1 MNADGPGGSGGA
13 GPTSVDVTWML
24 HVGLGAWLL
33 ASLGLY
39 LRLDVGLFEGVLAS
53 FLVLTLPV
61 LSVAQV
67 PLIAGTRL
75 NRPDVYAGSAVALA
89 GLTMACLV
97 VGALG
102 PGLEALGL
110 GSVAWADLGIATL
123 RLGVASALL
132 IGAFHLVSKM
142 AGLSESPILAQLL
155 PRSKT
160 ERRLFA
166 GLSVLAGF
174 GEEVVFRGFLFA
186 VLAPAL
192 GGVWTTLVVSSLAFG
207 VLHVYQGAFGI
218 LRTASLGALLGASVI
233 LDGSL
238 WPAVIIH
245 ILIDLA
251 GGLVFGPRMVPRPD
265 EG

>member
-1 MNADGPGGSGGA
+1 M
-13 GPTSVDVTWML
+13 V
-24 HVGLGAWLL
+24 HVGLGAWLV

-39 LRLDVGLFEGVLAS
+39 LRLEVGLLEGVLAA

-67 PLIAGTRL
+67 PLIADTRL

-102 PGLEALGL
+102 PGLEALSL
-110 GSVAWADLGIATL
+110 GPVEWKALGIASL
-123 RLGVASALL
+123 RLGVASAVLV
-132 IGAFHLVSKM
+132 GAFHLVSKM
-142 AGLSESPILAQLL
+142 ARLSESPILAELL
-155 PRSKT
+155 PRTAT

-186 VLAPAL
+186 VLVPAL
-192 GGVWTTLVVSSLAFG
+192 GSVWTTLAVSSLAFG

-218 LRTASLGALLGASVI
+218 LRTAALGALLGTSVI
-233 LDGSL
+233 VDGSL
-238 WPAVIIH
+238 WPAVIVH
-245 ILIDLA
+245 IVIDLA
-251 GGLVFGPRMVPRPD
+251 GGLVFGPRMVPLSDPD
-265 EG
+265 GL

>member
-1 MNADGPGGSGGA
+1 MNAADSGPSK
-13 GPTSVDVTWML
+13 TDVGWMV

-39 LRLDVGLFEGVLAS
+39 LRLDVGLFEGVLAA

-75 NRPDVYAGSAVALA
+75 NRPDVYAGSAVALT
-89 GLTMACLV
+89 GLTMASLV

-102 PGLEALGL
+102 PGLETLGL
-110 GSVAWADLGIATL
+110 GPIDGSQLAVSTL
-123 RLGVASALL
+123 RLGVASAVLV
-132 IGAFHLVSKM
+132 GAFHLVSKK

-155 PRSKT
+155 PRTST

-192 GGVWTTLVVSSLAFG
+192 GSVWITLVVSSLAFG

-238 WPAVIIH
+238 WPAVIVH

-251 GGLVFGPRMVPRPD
+251 GGLIFGPRMVPLPD
-265 EG
+265 LEPSGL

>member
-1 MNADGPGGSGGA
+1 MNTADSGPSA
-13 GPTSVDVTWML
+13 ADVGWMV

-39 LRLDVGLFEGVLAS
+39 LRLGVGLFEGVLAA
-53 FLVLTLPV
+53 FLVLTLPM

-75 NRPDVYAGSAVALA
+75 NRPDVYAGSTVALT

-102 PGLEALGL
+102 PGLETLGL
-110 GSVAWADLGIATL
+110 GPIDATKLAMATL
-123 RLGVASALL
+123 RLGAASAVLV
-132 IGAFHLVSKM
+132 GAFHLVSKW

-155 PRSKT
+155 PRTPT

-186 VLAPAL
+186 VLAPAF
-192 GGVWTTLVVSSLAFG
+192 GSVWVTLVVSALAFG

-233 LDGSL
+233 VDGSL
-238 WPAVIIH
+238 WPAVIVH
-245 ILIDLA
+245 VLIDLA
-251 GGLVFGPRMVPRPD
+251 GGLIFGPRMVPLPD
-265 EG
+265 PEPSGL